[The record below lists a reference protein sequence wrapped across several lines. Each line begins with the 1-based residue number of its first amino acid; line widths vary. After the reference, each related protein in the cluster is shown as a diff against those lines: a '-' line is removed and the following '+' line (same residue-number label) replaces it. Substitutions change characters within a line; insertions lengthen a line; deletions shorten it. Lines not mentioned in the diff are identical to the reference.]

1 MLQSDSVWRNCSG
14 LIASVICLLNLKLRP
29 GLTLFINFIVSGK
42 GLFAK
47 CSIPANTVL
56 GVYPGD
62 HLTKDE
68 MLKRSHEREEED
80 RFVFQY
86 ENILLVSLTT

>member
-1 MLQSDSVWRNCSG
+1 MSV
-14 LIASVICLLNLKLRP
+14 
-29 GLTLFINFIVSGK
+29 FINNHVISGK

-47 CSIPANTVL
+47 CFIPENTVL

-68 MLKRSHEREEED
+68 MLKRCHEREEED

-86 ENILLVSLTT
+86 ENIL